1 MFDKNLTES
10 EREIKN
16 SPERKNEKTFKIVCA
31 AICISLAGG
40 FIYYEMNP
48 EKFNKVS
55 EEKININDS
64 KEFLDNYTL
73 SDKEN
78 EELSNNVIANNKN
91 TEGYDKNG
99 HPYLKEGLDYK
110 DPANYTFENNG
121 LGAPIEAPPKGKS
134 TLLTNPNTNVQWA
147 YTSSNKWHISSQA
160 EHEREQEEINRS
172 QNREYGKV
180 SNISDEAI
188 KQYMDGM
195 VINMGS
201 Q

>member
-1 MFDKNLTES
+1 MFDRDLTES

-16 SPERKNEKTFKIVCA
+16 SPERRNEKAFKIVCA

-78 EELSNNVIANNKN
+78 EELSNNVITDNKN
-91 TEGYDKNG
+91 VIVNNNDVKPGYDEYGNK
-99 HPYLKEGLDYK
+99 
-110 DPANYTFENNG
+110 YTFSNNG
-121 LGAPIEAPPKGKS
+121 MGAPNEIPTNTKVMVI
-134 TLLTNPNTNVQWA
+134 NPNTGITWL
-147 YTSSNKWHISSQA
+147 YGSSKKWHESTLEKTQA
-160 EHEREQEEINRS
+160 EIDRQ
-172 QNREYGKV
+172 QNRVVGGE
-180 SNISDEAI
+180 STWTDEQI
-188 KQYMDGM
+188 KQIVDNMT
-195 VINMGS
+195 INLGS
-201 Q
+201 MK